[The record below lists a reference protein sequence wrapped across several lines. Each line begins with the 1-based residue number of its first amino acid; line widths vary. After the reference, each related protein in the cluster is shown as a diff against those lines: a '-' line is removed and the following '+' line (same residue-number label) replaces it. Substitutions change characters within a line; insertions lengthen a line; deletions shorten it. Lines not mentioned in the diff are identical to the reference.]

1 MRVMAFFRM
10 LVSVLAMICC
20 TPPMSLVMR
29 VMMSPWLLVV
39 KKRCDICCRWR
50 YILLRMSK
58 VMCCAIHVFK

>member
-1 MRVMAFFRM
+1 MEVN
-10 LVSVLAMICC
+10 VPVITDC

-39 KKRCDICCRWR
+39 KNRWLICCKWA

-58 VMCCAIHVFK
+58 VMCCAIQLFR